1 MEHHI
6 DASGKILGKLAT
18 EIAQLLR
25 GKSKPDFAPH
35 KDMGDVVIVTNVSKM
50 KVTGNKAKDKKYY
63 RHSGYLGSLKEE
75 SYEKLFAKSPEK
87 ILKKAVYGMLPINK
101 LRPEQIKRLKIQK

>member
-1 MEHHI
+1 MEHQI

-25 GKSKPDFAPH
+25 GKSKPEFAPH
-35 KDMGDVVIVTNVSKM
+35 KDVGDVVIVTNASKI

-63 RHSGYLGSLKEE
+63 RHSGYLGNLKEQP
-75 SYEKLFAKSPEK
+75 YEKLFAKNPAEV
-87 ILKKAVYGMLPINK
+87 LKKAVYGMLPTNK
-101 LRPEQIKRLKIQK
+101 LRAEQIKRLKIQK